1 MRFNEF
7 REQRTDEVVPALA
20 RGAAV
25 AGKAVAQGAKKVGQV
40 AATGAKK
47 VGQLAQKGVK
57 QVGQM
62 AQGTQTG
69 INKMGKMV
77 AGQPGNPGASA
88 SAGGVQTPQDQ
99 AMGTDPNDT
108 SPEAM
113 KVKQTQ
119 KKQLQAQLKQV
130 QAQSKTQ
137 INDLKKQIASLN

>member
-1 MRFNEF
+1 MRFSEF
-7 REQRTDEVVPALA
+7 REQRTDEY
-20 RGAAV
+20 G
-25 AGKAVAQGAKKVGQV
+25 

-47 VGQLAQKGVK
+47 VGQLAQKDVK

-62 AQGTQTG
+62 AQGSQTG

-88 SAGGVQTPQDQ
+88 KAGGVQTPPDQ
-99 AMGTDPNDT
+99 MGVDPNDT